1 MKLANRIRQYYL
13 ELACHMAY
21 ASSCIQ
27 NIKTYERVSTL
38 QCLLLLDT
46 IPPIVGSHQSETA
59 SPVPPTLLQNHM
71 LFDHGAHRMPTSR
84 RELVQHM
91 PLHPPRYRRSQRPVL
106 HGPPH
111 ITLGISNE
119 NKPIQGHNKTLRIK
133 PI

>member
-1 MKLANRIRQYYL
+1 MKLANRIRQYL

-27 NIKTYERVSTL
+27 NFKTYERVSTL
-38 QCLLLLDT
+38 QCLVLLDT

-59 SPVPPTLLQNHM
+59 SPTPPTLLQNHM

-84 RELVQHM
+84 RELVKHM

-111 ITLGISNE
+111 ITLGYLTKISPY
-119 NKPIQGHNKTLRIK
+119 KAITKRLRIK
-133 PI
+133 PT